1 MDRFEVCVYNAVSFI
16 WKIYIPVWIDL
27 KPESQ
32 IGNTN
37 DIFIYIPVWIDLK
50 SQFQMIVVLAEKFTF
65 QYG

>member
-50 SQFQMIVVLAEKFTF
+50 VSDVAVSAVASSFTF